1 MSTKLLS
8 GPFAAAILFCAAS
21 AGAQTAAQPPA
32 DQKAGADSPAIT
44 VAGCVQNE
52 SGVLKG
58 NPVSRGV
65 GMGDEFV
72 IVQAMLSRG
81 ADKPATTEPPAA
93 EPAAPPAAPGNF
105 GKVYRVTGDKES
117 ELKNYVGQRVEISG
131 MFKHDEDA
139 KAELGAIGTSGRTP
153 STELTPENTPEITI
167 TAIRPV
173 SGACAVAIK

>member
-8 GPFAAAILFCAAS
+8 GPFAAAILFCAAT
-21 AGAQTAAQPPA
+21 AGAQTAAQAPA

-52 SGVLKG
+52 SGVLKA
-58 NPVSRGV
+58 NPVSRGI

-72 IVQAMLSRG
+72 IVQAVLSRG
-81 ADKPATTEPPAA
+81 GTDKPAEPPAA
-93 EPAAPPAAPGNF
+93 EPGTTPAAPGNF

-117 ELKNYVGQRVEISG
+117 ELKNYVGQRVEIAG
-131 MFKHDEDA
+131 TFKHDEDA